1 MKKDIKASAKRRLS
15 IIGGQVKGINEM
27 VEKEVYCVDIIT
39 QIEAAR
45 EALAGLGNLI
55 LENHLETHIAHQF
68 MHGQEK
74 KATAEILKVY
84 KLKRK

>member
-1 MKKDIKASAKRRLS
+1 MKKDIKSNAKRRLA
-15 IIGGQVKGINEM
+15 IIAGQIRGISDM
-27 VEKEVYCVDIIT
+27 VEKEIYCVDIIT
-39 QIEAAR
+39 QIEASR

-68 MHGQEK
+68 KHGEEK

>member
-1 MKKDIKASAKRRLS
+1 MKKDIKSSAKRRLS
-15 IIGGQVKGINEM
+15 IIGGQIRGIEDM
-27 VEKEVYCVDIIT
+27 VNKEVYCVDIIT

-45 EALAGLGNLI
+45 EALSGLGNLI

-68 MHGQEK
+68 KHGQDK
-74 KATAEILKVY
+74 KATAEMLKVY